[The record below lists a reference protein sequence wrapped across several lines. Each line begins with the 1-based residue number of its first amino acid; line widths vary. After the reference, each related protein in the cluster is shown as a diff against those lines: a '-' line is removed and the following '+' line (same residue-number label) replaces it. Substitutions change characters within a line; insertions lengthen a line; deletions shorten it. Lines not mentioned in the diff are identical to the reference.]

1 MDTVKAKEALIKLS
15 KQKGVS
21 EETVRHQIKIAI
33 TEAMKSPEPQA
44 QTFWKS
50 IPHKG
55 EQPTPE
61 EVIAYITNMVK
72 TLRQKGSQ

>member
-1 MDTVKAKEALIKLS
+1 MDTAKAKEALLKLA
-15 KQKGVS
+15 KHKGVS
-21 EETVRHQIKIAI
+21 EEILHHEIKIAI
-33 TEAMKSPEPQA
+33 TEAIKSPEPQA

-61 EVIAYITNMVK
+61 EVIAYIVNMVK
-72 TLRQKGSQ
+72 D